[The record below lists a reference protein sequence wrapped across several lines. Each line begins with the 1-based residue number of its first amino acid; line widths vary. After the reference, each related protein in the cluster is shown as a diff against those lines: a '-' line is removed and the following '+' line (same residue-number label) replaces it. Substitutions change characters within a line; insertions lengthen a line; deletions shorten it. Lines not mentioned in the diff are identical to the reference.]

1 MMIHVLTNY
10 AVSKRIYLHL
20 SKLGEYL
27 KKIFT
32 TDHWSIEYIIHFV
45 CFFLCFF
52 SDSLDISLS

>member
-10 AVSKRIYLHL
+10 AVSKRIYLLHL

-32 TDHWSIEYIIHFV
+32 TDHWSIEYIFILFG
-45 CFFLCFF
+45 FFYVF
-52 SDSLDISLS
+52 SLIV

>member
-1 MMIHVLTNY
+1 MMIHVHVLTNY

-32 TDHWSIEYIIHFV
+32 TDHWSIEYIFILFV
-45 CFFLCFF
+45 FFMFFL
-52 SDSLDISLS
+52 

>member
-27 KKIFT
+27 KIFT
-32 TDHWSIEYIIHFV
+32 TDHWSIEYIFILFV
-45 CFFLCFF
+45 FFMFFL
-52 SDSLDISLS
+52 

>member
-27 KKIFT
+27 KKSSQQT
-32 TDHWSIEYIIHFV
+32 TGLSSIYSF
-45 CFFLCFF
+45 CLFFYVF
-52 SDSLDISLS
+52 SLIV

>member
-1 MMIHVLTNY
+1 MMIHVHVLTNY

-45 CFFLCFF
+45 CFFMFF
-52 SDSLDISLS
+52 L

>member
-1 MMIHVLTNY
+1 MVIHVLSNY

-20 SKLGEYL
+20 SKLGEYF

-32 TDHWSIEYIIHFV
+32 TDHWSIEYIFILFV
-45 CFFLCFF
+45 FLCFF

>member
-1 MMIHVLTNY
+1 MVIHVLSNY
-10 AVSKRIYLHL
+10 AVSKRIYLHP

-32 TDHWSIEYIIHFV
+32 TDHWSIEYIFILFV
-45 CFFLCFF
+45 FLCFF

>member
-27 KKIFT
+27 KKNLPNRSLVYRVYNSF
-32 TDHWSIEYIIHFV
+32 
-45 CFFLCFF
+45 CLFFYVF
-52 SDSLDISLS
+52 SLIV

>member
-32 TDHWSIEYIIHFV
+32 TDHWSIEYIHFV
-45 CFFLCFF
+45 CFFYVF
-52 SDSLDISLS
+52 SLIV

>member
-1 MMIHVLTNY
+1 MVIHVLSNY

-32 TDHWSIEYIIHFV
+32 TDHWSIVLFV
-45 CFFLCFF
+45 FLCFF
-52 SDSLDISLS
+52 SNSLDISLS

>member
-1 MMIHVLTNY
+1 MVIHVLSNY

-20 SKLGEYL
+20 SKLGEDL

-32 TDHWSIEYIIHFV
+32 TDHWSIEYIFILFV
-45 CFFLCFF
+45 FLCFF

>member
-20 SKLGEYL
+20 SKLGEYF

-32 TDHWSIEYIIHFV
+32 TDHWSIEYILVFILFV
-45 CFFLCFF
+45 FFYVF
-52 SDSLDISLS
+52 SLIV

>member
-27 KKIFT
+27 KKNL
-32 TDHWSIEYIIHFV
+32 HNRSLVYRVYIHFV
-45 CFFLCFF
+45 CFFYVF
-52 SDSLDISLS
+52 SLIV

>member
-32 TDHWSIEYIIHFV
+32 TDHKIHFV
-45 CFFLCFF
+45 CFFMFF
-52 SDSLDISLS
+52 L

>member
-10 AVSKRIYLHL
+10 AVSKRIYLLHL

-32 TDHWSIEYIIHFV
+32 TDHWSIEYIFILFV
-45 CFFLCFF
+45 FLCFF